1 MGRPRMKLG
10 EWGSIKATG
19 ENRDEATGK
28 WQAAPTGDRKAHRW
42 RARCKI
48 RDLDG
53 VVRDVERYGKT
64 KAAAERSLAEHLRER
79 TTPGTAD
86 AAIKPDTPMRD
97 AAATWWAEQ
106 ESTGRLSPNT
116 MRAYSYAL
124 RSHLVGTKEE
134 PAHLAHLT
142 VREIKVSTVHRR
154 LTEVAT
160 AHGEGAAKMARQVL
174 SGVLG
179 LAVRHDA
186 IPANPVREVGPV
198 SAPRGKGKPRRVSE
212 ARGFTPEERDAVL
225 AFGDQDERAQRRD
238 LGALVAFLAGTGA
251 RIGEACALR
260 WSALDLDKGTA
271 TLGPVVVRVKGEGLV
286 IQEDGKTKAATRTVH
301 LSRSLVAR
309 LLARQVESLAT
320 EHGAVFVAPRGGLRD
335 PSNTSHDVR
344 DLLTDVGREVF
355 GNSEHLA
362 WASSHTFRKTVATTL
377 HEAGVSDR
385 LVSNHLGHS
394 RPSMTQDHYLS
405 RRETPVRAAEILQPE
420 SVTTAQGA
428 INRLR

>member
-10 EWGSIKATG
+10 EWGSIKVSG
-19 ENRDEATGK
+19 ESRDEAGK
-28 WQAAPTGDRKAHRW
+28 WQAVEPGARKADRW
-42 RARCKI
+42 RARCKV

-64 KAAAERSLAEHLRER
+64 KAAAERALTDHLRKR
-79 TTPGTAD
+79 TAPAPAD
-86 AAIKPDTPMRD
+86 AAIKPDTLMRD

-106 ESTGRLSPNT
+106 QSAGRLATST
-116 MRAYSYAL
+116 LRAYEYAL
-124 RSHLVGTKEE
+124 RCHLVGTEDE

-142 VREIKVSTVHRR
+142 VREVKVSTVHRR
-154 LTEVAT
+154 LTEVAA

-174 SGVLG
+174 RGLLG

-186 IPANPVREVGPV
+186 IPGNPVREVGPV
-198 SAPRGKGKPRRVSE
+198 SAPRGKAKPKRVTE
-212 ARGFTPEERDAVL
+212 ARGFTPEEREAML
-225 AFGDQDERAQRRD
+225 AFADRDERAQRRD
-238 LGALVAFLAGTGA
+238 LGDLVAFLAGTGA
-251 RIGEACALR
+251 RIGEACGLR

-271 TLGPVVVRVKGEGLV
+271 TLGPVVVRVKGQGLA

-301 LSRSLVAR
+301 LPRDLVGR
-309 LLARQVESLAT
+309 LLARQVHAPAT

-335 PSNTSHDVR
+335 PSNTAHDVR

-355 GNSEHLA
+355 GDPEHLG

-405 RRETPVRAAEILQPE
+405 RRETPAAAAEVL
-420 SVTTAQGA
+420 
-428 INRLR
+428 